1 MKYWPTRAF
10 PITEMKYWPIRA
22 FPITGSEAT
31 LWPQLLWPLKR
42 QARNPAYICL
52 SAQPFAHQKTDHQF
66 SYAQHRSMLV
76 HCSTLV
82 QHTIRYDGCNG
93 GQSGSSDQSGLPSGS
108 QSGQAYFATG
118 PHAPCQK
125 RSLFKGSLQKI
136 WNFFMAFAMKGVGV
150 SRVIAFFLQN
160 VVL

>member
-1 MKYWPTRAF
+1 MQISPAF
-10 PITEMKYWPIRA
+10 YLFYQLSLSALQRYQPSWPIFSA
-22 FPITGSEAT
+22 
-31 LWPQLLWPLKR
+31 LL
-42 QARNPAYICL
+42 I
-52 SAQPFAHQKTDHQF
+52 
-66 SYAQHRSMLV
+66 V

-82 QHTIRYDGCNG
+82 QHTIRYEGCNG
-93 GQSGSSDQSGLPSGS
+93 SQSSSSDQPGLPSGS

-150 SRVIAFFLQN
+150 SRVIAFFFKMFFCKNHLESFPDCQN
-160 VVL
+160 VFLQIVINFILYTYSSWGDHEYGWIYQ

>member
-52 SAQPFAHQKTDHQF
+52 SAQPFAHQKTEHQF

-93 GQSGSSDQSGLPSGS
+93 GQSSSSDQPSLPSGS

-118 PHAPCQK
+118 PHMPCAK
-125 RSLFKGSLQKI
+125 NGTSLKGSLQKNMDI
-136 WNFFMAFAMKGVGV
+136 FDGICHEGGGGLTCHSFSFQKC
-150 SRVIAFFLQN
+150 
-160 VVL
+160 

>member
-31 LWPQLLWPLKR
+31 LWPQLRWPLKR
-42 QARNPAYICL
+42 QARKSCLYLFISPAHL
-52 SAQPFAHQKTDHQF
+52 HTKNTDHQLT
-66 SYAQHRSMLV
+66 YAQHRSMLV

-82 QHTIRYDGCNG
+82 QHTIRYEGCNG
-93 GQSGSSDQSGLPSGS
+93 SQSSSSDQPGLPSGS

-118 PHAPCQK
+118 PHAPCQICYF
-125 RSLFKGSLQKI
+125 FKGSLQIKHSSWKI
-136 WNFFMAFAMKGVGV
+136 YGNC
-150 SRVIAFFLQN
+150 
-160 VVL
+160 